1 MHLPALW
8 SPGFAPHPSN
18 LPSTECF
25 LKEWALLWSRVSCV
39 PIVSN
44 KIWNSYHLPGLA
56 HSSLPPLAPLSSHP
70 ILSTPSGLSVHPP
83 NNAPGSFLSR
93 ILGWYSSP
101 ASNAPDL
108 PRFRSYHLLIIQL
121 SALLWL
127 PHSVY
132 PWTLVRL
139 TCHTLPQI
147 FSFTA
152 IFRIHYSLCDYLIS
166 IILLDPPGSLS
177 VCLSL
182 LRAT

>member
-1 MHLPALW
+1 M
-8 SPGFAPHPSN
+8 
-18 LPSTECF
+18 STPLIKSF
-25 LKEWALLWSRVSCV
+25 PCV
-39 PIVSN
+39 PITFQIKSE
-44 KIWNSYHLPGLA
+44 IHTMTCQALHNSTPA
-56 HSSLPPLAPLSSHP
+56 ASLAPSSSHP

-166 IILLDPPGSLS
+166 IILLDHQALS

-182 LRAT
+182 SA

>member
-1 MHLPALW
+1 M
-8 SPGFAPHPSN
+8 
-18 LPSTECF
+18 STPLIKSF
-25 LKEWALLWSRVSCV
+25 PCV
-39 PIVSN
+39 PITFQIKSE
-44 KIWNSYHLPGLA
+44 IHTMTCQALHNSTPA
-56 HSSLPPLAPLSSHP
+56 ASLAPSSSHP
-70 ILSTPSGLSVHPP
+70 ILSTPSGLSVHSP

-93 ILGWYSSP
+93 ILGWYSS

-108 PRFRSYHLLIIQL
+108 PRFCSYHLLIIQL

-147 FSFTA
+147 FYFTA

-166 IILLDPPGSLS
+166 VILLDHQAFS
-177 VCLSL
+177 VCLSVS
-182 LRAT
+182 A

>member
-1 MHLPALW
+1 M
-8 SPGFAPHPSN
+8 
-18 LPSTECF
+18 STPLIKSF
-25 LKEWALLWSRVSCV
+25 PCV
-39 PIVSN
+39 PITFQIKSE
-44 KIWNSYHLPGLA
+44 IHTMTCQALHNSTPA
-56 HSSLPPLAPLSSHP
+56 ASLAPSSSHP
-70 ILSTPSGLSVHPP
+70 ILSTPSGLSVHSP

-108 PRFRSYHLLIIQL
+108 PRFCSYHLLIIQL

-147 FSFTA
+147 FYFTA

-166 IILLDPPGSLS
+166 VILLDHQAFS
-177 VCLSL
+177 VCLSVS
-182 LRAT
+182 A

>member
-1 MHLPALW
+1 M
-8 SPGFAPHPSN
+8 
-18 LPSTECF
+18 STPLIKSF
-25 LKEWALLWSRVSCV
+25 PCV
-39 PIVSN
+39 PITFQIKSE
-44 KIWNSYHLPGLA
+44 IHTMTCQALHNSTPA
-56 HSSLPPLAPLSSHP
+56 ASLAPSSSHP

-166 IILLDPPGSLS
+166 IILLDHQALS
-177 VCLSL
+177 ICLSL
-182 LRAT
+182 SA

>member
-1 MHLPALW
+1 M
-8 SPGFAPHPSN
+8 
-18 LPSTECF
+18 STPLIKSF
-25 LKEWALLWSRVSCV
+25 PCV
-39 PIVSN
+39 PITFQIKSE
-44 KIWNSYHLPGLA
+44 IHTMTCQALHNSTPA
-56 HSSLPPLAPLSSHP
+56 ASLAPSSSHP

-108 PRFRSYHLLIIQL
+108 PRFHSYHLLIIQL

-166 IILLDPPGSLS
+166 IILLDHQALS

-182 LRAT
+182 SA